1 MSNRSINI
9 PVVVSIPDIWG
20 QQEFSKSEW
29 GGVNYLVGPNGSGKS
44 RFADYLKASLARA
57 DYTPRYLSAERLA
70 GFEKHQNIMGHS
82 SALHQG
88 FNVGGFQTYKSYGE
102 QQGLAIDAFVILK
115 EKMDVRIRIEAFL
128 SSLFGRR
135 IRFAEEGGF
144 LKPKM
149 QRIVGG
155 NEYEMKESECHGLKE
170 LITLLAFIYDD
181 QFNALI
187 IDEPELHL
195 HPQFQTFLLAE
206 VRRASG
212 DPRVDPKKKTFF
224 LITHSPYLLDFR
236 VLDDLR
242 QCLLFHVEAPPTV
255 IGGLDEQDEFVLERL
270 LPRLN
275 THHKQFFFA
284 QRPIFV
290 EGYTDQQ
297 IFSLIQD
304 GRGKLL
310 GATGSCFIDVNGKD
324 EQDFFFRLCSQLN
337 LDAQFIS
344 DLDVITRGSF
354 RNTISD
360 DERVKNHVARAGI
373 GASLMDAIRLL
384 NVKLDS
390 LTHAIEVSTDQA
402 LSDIQVAV
410 QTTQDTESKRYRVLM
425 ACIHNRDMLIAS
437 LTANVGE
444 IDYIIAMSSRIGEAT
459 MVAGVYLLPR
469 GVLENH
475 LASYTGSPYVVSEK
489 AKPSIFETERNFL
502 LSAESTDIEARYSL
516 LIPILDAASGTCEVD
531 LRRHLSY
538 AIGVL
543 IGNVQVAFARRE
555 IQSVEM
561 LKQHASIDWSTF
573 NRILDVTSFTSN
585 GAEFECR
592 MKLKPIVD
600 VDETEICFSDTTSH
614 AKFLLP

>member
-1 MSNRSINI
+1 MTKKTIHI
-9 PVVVSIPDIWG
+9 PVTVSVPDLWG
-20 QQEFSKSEW
+20 EQQFSKLEW
-29 GGVNYLVGPNGSGKS
+29 GGVNYLVGPNGSGKT
-44 RFADYLKASLARA
+44 RFSDQLKNSLSSAGLR
-57 DYTPRYLSAERLA
+57 PRYLSAERLA
-70 GFEKHQNIMGHS
+70 GFEKHQIMGHS
-82 SALHQG
+82 GALYRG
-88 FNVGGFQTYKSYGE
+88 FDVGGYQNYKNYGE
-102 QQGLAIDAFVILK
+102 QQGLATDAFILLK
-115 EKMDVRIRIEAFL
+115 EKIDVRIRIEAFL

-170 LITLLAFIYDD
+170 LITLLAFVYDD
-181 QFNALI
+181 QFNAVI

-206 VRRASG
+206 IRRASG
-212 DPRVDPKKKTFF
+212 DPRIDPRQKVFF

-242 QCLLFHVEAPPTV
+242 QCLLFHVGVPPTV
-255 IGGLDEQDEFVLERL
+255 IDQLEEQDEFVLKRL

-310 GATGSCFIDVNGKD
+310 GATGACFIDVNGKE
-324 EQDFFFRLCSQLN
+324 EQDFFFRLCTHLK

-354 RNTISD
+354 RKTISD
-360 DERVKNHVARAGI
+360 DERVKAYVARQGI
-373 GASLMDAIRLL
+373 GLDLMDAIRQI

-390 LTHAIEVSTDQA
+390 LIRTIEATTDQS
-402 LSDIQVAV
+402 LLDIQAAVKAV
-410 QTTQDTESKRYRVLM
+410 QETESKRYRVLV
-425 ACIHNRDMLIAS
+425 ACLHNREALVESLPAS
-437 LTANVGE
+437 VGE
-444 IDYIIAMSSRIGEAT
+444 IDYSVSMSLRIAEASR
-459 MVAGVYLLPR
+459 VAGVHLLPQ

-475 LASYTGSPYVVSEK
+475 LPSYIGSPYAVPDKIK
-489 AKPSIFETERNFL
+489 ATIFESERDFVL
-502 LSAESTDIEARYSL
+502 TAESSDIEARYAAL
-516 LIPILDAASGTCEVD
+516 LPILDAASGTCDVD

-538 AIGVL
+538 AIGLL
-543 IGNVQVAFARRE
+543 IGNVQVAFERGE

-561 LKQHASIDWSTF
+561 LKQHASIDWVTF
-573 NRILDVTSFTSN
+573 RRILDVTSFTPN
-585 GAEFECR
+585 GAMFVCQI
-592 MKLKPIVD
+592 KLKPIVD
-600 VDETEICFSDTTSH
+600 SEETEICFTDTTSH
-614 AKFLLP
+614 AKFALPQ